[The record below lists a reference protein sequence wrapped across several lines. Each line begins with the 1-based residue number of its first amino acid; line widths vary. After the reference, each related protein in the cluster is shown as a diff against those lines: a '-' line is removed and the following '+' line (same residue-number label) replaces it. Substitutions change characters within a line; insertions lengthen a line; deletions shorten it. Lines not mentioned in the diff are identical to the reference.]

1 MNWLLIVVI
10 GILLFFTIY
19 GWFRG
24 VLRMAFSLVVVIAL
38 VLLLGRFLTNGISFL
53 ISFLIGVIVLHIL
66 SKVVGLF
73 SKLPVIHGLD
83 RFFGLLVGAFLGL
96 VVVWLLF
103 YFATLIPGT
112 TVGKALLSQISS
124 SPFLLWLFENNGL
137 LLIVSKLFHDPKG

>member
-10 GILLFFTIY
+10 GIFLFFTIY

-38 VLLLGRFLTNGISFL
+38 VLLLGRFLTNGLSFL

-112 TVGKALLSQISS
+112 TVGNALLYQISS
-124 SPFLLWLFENNGL
+124 SPLLLWLFENNGL
-137 LLIVSKLFHDPKG
+137 LLIVSKLFS